1 MKVIFEKERSILGPV
16 TNRTLHNPSS
26 LLKIMRESCMQTSEQ
41 FHIFEKKNE
50 MLKLQH
56 YWDYLFIIVSLKKQ
70 ARKKTEFEISR
81 S

>member
-1 MKVIFEKERSILGPV
+1 
-16 TNRTLHNPSS
+16 
-26 LLKIMRESCMQTSEQ
+26 MQTSEQ

-81 S
+81 SWQAINEEKTAMFLSYHGNIKVHFLCDI